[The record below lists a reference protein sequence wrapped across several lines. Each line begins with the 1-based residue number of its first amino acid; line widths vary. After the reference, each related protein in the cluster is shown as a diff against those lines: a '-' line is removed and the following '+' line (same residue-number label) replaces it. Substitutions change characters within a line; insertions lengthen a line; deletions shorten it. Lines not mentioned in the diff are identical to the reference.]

1 MTAVDPT
8 APIAD
13 APESVRATAPLAG
26 LADMVIR
33 SIMPLFLAL
42 VACGILIAALG
53 HNPFSF
59 YLDIWRGG
67 IELTAWQDSLMRAA
81 TLAPIALGLI
91 VVFRANI
98 WNLGY
103 QGQFLLSAAMIAGL
117 APHLERHLSV
127 TLTLIVLFVVGGVT
141 GAVWTLIPAILK
153 AWYETNEIITT
164 LMMTFIGVS
173 LASILIKGPFQD
185 FSSNVPQT
193 QPINLDQMLPTIP
206 DTRAH
211 VGVII
216 AAVLVLIVHYVM
228 TRTSFGLKLQVLGA
242 NPRAA
247 RHVGLDPKRLILSA
261 FVCSGALVGVAAAVE
276 VLGIWGYVRADWNP
290 AYGDAVIPF
299 VFLARLNA
307 LAVVPFLLF
316 YSVLSIGGD
325 FAAPNSGLPVDF
337 LLVIVGLTL
346 LFMVFIEYLGR
357 NREMGRSYV
366 TPGLRA
372 ALRIRKPK

>member
-1 MTAVDPT
+1 VTNVASTVE
-8 APIAD
+8 D
-13 APESVRATAPLAG
+13 APESIRATAPLAG
-26 LADMVIR
+26 LADLLIR
-33 SIMPLFLAL
+33 SILPLVLAL
-42 VACGILIAALG
+42 VAGGILIAALG
-53 HNPFSF
+53 HNPFDF

-67 IELTAWQDSLMRAA
+67 IELSAWQDSLMRASV
-81 TLAPIALGLI
+81 LVMIALGLI

-103 QGQFLLSAAMIAGL
+103 QGQFLLSAAIVAGL
-117 APHLERHLSV
+117 GPHLERHLSP
-127 TLTLIVLFVVGGVT
+127 TLTLIVLFLAAGTT

-193 QPINLDQMLPTIP
+193 SVLPLDDMLPTIP
-206 DTRAH
+206 GTRTH
-211 VGVII
+211 VGVIV
-216 AAVLVLIVHYVM
+216 AAVFVLIVHYAT

-247 RHVGLDPKRLILSA
+247 VHVGLDPKRVILSA
-261 FVCSGALVGVAAAVE
+261 FVCSGALIGMAAAAE
-276 VLGIWGYVRADWNP
+276 ILGIWGYVRADWNP

-307 LAVVPFLLF
+307 LAVVPFVLF

-325 FAAPNSGLPVDF
+325 FAAQNAGLPVDF

-357 NREMGRSYV
+357 RRELGRSYV
-366 TPGLRA
+366 TPGLREGT
-372 ALRIRKPK
+372 RIRKPSR

>member
-1 MTAVDPT
+1 MSETMITAGEP
-8 APIAD
+8 
-13 APESVRATAPLAG
+13 PEAVRATTPLAG
-26 LADMVIR
+26 VADLLIR
-33 SIMPLFLAL
+33 SILPLLLAL
-42 VACGILIAALG
+42 VAGGALIGALG
-53 HNPFSF
+53 HNPFQF
-59 YLDIWRGG
+59 YLDIYRGG

-81 TLAPIALGLI
+81 TLVPIALGLI

-103 QGQFLLSAAMIAGL
+103 QGQFLLSAAIVAGVG
-117 APHLERHLSV
+117 PHLERHLSP
-127 TLTLIVLFVVGGVT
+127 TLTLIALFIIAGVT

-153 AWYETNEIITT
+153 AWYQTNEIITT
-164 LMMTFIGVS
+164 LMMTFIGIS
-173 LASILIKGPFQD
+173 LAAILVKGPFQD
-185 FSSNVPQT
+185 FSTNVPQT
-193 QPINLDQMLPTIP
+193 TLLPLDDMLPTIP
-206 DTRAH
+206 GTRTH
-211 VGVII
+211 VGVVI
-216 AAVLVLIVHYVM
+216 AAVLVLIVHYVT

-247 RHVGLDPKRLILSA
+247 VHVGLDPKRVIVSA
-261 FVCSGALVGVAAAVE
+261 FVCSGALIGVAAAIE
-276 VLGIWGYVRADWNP
+276 ILGIWGYVRADFNP

-307 LAVVPFLLF
+307 LAVVPFILF

-325 FAAPNSGLPVDF
+325 FAAQDAGLPVDF

-366 TPGLRA
+366 PPGLRES
-372 ALRIRKPK
+372 LRLRRAK

>member
-1 MTAVDPT
+1 MSDVATAVES
-8 APIAD
+8 
-13 APESVRATAPLAG
+13 APENVRATTPLAG
-26 LADMVIR
+26 IADTLIR
-33 SIMPLFLAL
+33 SILPLVLAL
-42 VACGILIAALG
+42 AAGGALVGALG
-53 HNPFSF
+53 HNPFLF
-59 YLDIWRGG
+59 YLDIYRGG

-91 VVFRANI
+91 IVFRANI

-103 QGQFLLSAAMIAGL
+103 QGQFLLSAAMVAGL
-117 APHLERHLSV
+117 GPKLESHLSP
-127 TLTLIVLFVVGGVT
+127 TLTLIVLFFVAGIT

-153 AWYETNEIITT
+153 AWYQTNEIITT
-164 LMMTFIGVS
+164 LMMTFIGIS
-173 LASILIKGPFQD
+173 LAAILVKGPFQD

-193 QPINLDQMLPTIP
+193 TVLPLDDMLPTLP
-206 DTRAH
+206 GTRTH
-211 VGVII
+211 VGVVI
-216 AAVLVLIVHYVM
+216 AAVLVIIVHYLT

-247 RHVGLDPKRLILSA
+247 VHVGLDPKRVILTS
-261 FVCSGALVGVAAAVE
+261 FICSGALIGIAAAIE

-307 LAVVPFLLF
+307 LAVVPFILF

-325 FAAPNSGLPVDF
+325 FATSNAGLPVDF

-366 TPGLRA
+366 TPGLRQG
-372 ALRIRKPK
+372 LRFRRPK

>member
-1 MTAVDPT
+1 MSDVLISSAGE
-8 APIAD
+8 

-26 LADMVIR
+26 IADLLIR
-33 SIMPLFLAL
+33 SILPLLLAL
-42 VACGILIAALG
+42 VAGGALIAALG
-53 HNPFSF
+53 HNPFDF
-59 YLDIWRGG
+59 YLNIYRGG

-81 TLAPIALGLI
+81 TLVPIALGLI

-103 QGQFLLSAAMIAGL
+103 QGQFLLSAAMVAGL
-117 APHLERHLSV
+117 GPRLERHLSP
-127 TLTLIVLFVVGGVT
+127 TLTLIVLFVVAGVT
-141 GAVWTLIPAILK
+141 GAVWTLIPAILR
-153 AWYETNEIITT
+153 AWYQTNEIITT
-164 LMMTFIGVS
+164 LMMSFIGVS
-173 LASILIKGPFQD
+173 LAAILVKGPFQD

-193 QPINLDQMLPTIP
+193 TVLPLDDMLPTLP
-206 DTRAH
+206 GTRTH
-211 VGVII
+211 VGVV
-216 AAVLVLIVHYVM
+216 AAALLVLVVHYAT

-247 RHVGLDPKRLILSA
+247 VHVGLEPKRVILSA
-261 FVCSGALVGVAAAVE
+261 FICSGALIGVAAAIE

-307 LAVVPFLLF
+307 LAVVPFVLF

-325 FAAPNSGLPVDF
+325 FAAQNAGLPVDF

-357 NREMGRSYV
+357 NRELGHSYV
-366 TPGLRA
+366 TPGLREG
-372 ALRIRKPK
+372 LRLRKAR

>member
-1 MTAVDPT
+1 MSETMITAGEP
-8 APIAD
+8 
-13 APESVRATAPLAG
+13 PEAVRATAPLAG
-26 LADMVIR
+26 VADLLIR
-33 SIMPLFLAL
+33 SILPLLLAL
-42 VACGILIAALG
+42 VAGGALIGALG
-53 HNPFSF
+53 HNPFQF
-59 YLDIWRGG
+59 YLDIYRGG

-81 TLAPIALGLI
+81 TLVPIALGLI

-103 QGQFLLSAAMIAGL
+103 QGQFLLSAAIVAGVG
-117 APHLERHLSV
+117 PHLERHLSP
-127 TLTLIVLFVVGGVT
+127 TLTLIALFIIAGVT

-153 AWYETNEIITT
+153 AWYQTNEIITT
-164 LMMTFIGVS
+164 LMMTFIGIS
-173 LASILIKGPFQD
+173 LAAILVKGPFQD
-185 FSSNVPQT
+185 FSTNVPQT
-193 QPINLDQMLPTIP
+193 TLLPLDDMLPTIP
-206 DTRAH
+206 GTRTH
-211 VGVII
+211 VGVVI
-216 AAVLVLIVHYVM
+216 AAVLVLIVHYVT

-247 RHVGLDPKRLILSA
+247 VHVGLDPKRVIVSA
-261 FVCSGALVGVAAAVE
+261 FVCSGALIGVAAAIE
-276 VLGIWGYVRADWNP
+276 ILGIWGYVRADFNP

-307 LAVVPFLLF
+307 LAVVPFILF

-325 FAAPNSGLPVDF
+325 FAAQDAGLPVDF

-366 TPGLRA
+366 PPGLRES
-372 ALRIRKPK
+372 LRLRRAK

>member
-1 MTAVDPT
+1 MT
-8 APIAD
+8 D
-13 APESVRATAPLAG
+13 ALARAGDTPESVRATAPLAG
-26 LADMVIR
+26 IADLLIR
-33 SIMPLFLAL
+33 SILPLLLAL
-42 VACGILIAALG
+42 VAGGALIGALG

-59 YLDIWRGG
+59 YLDIYRGG
-67 IELTAWQDSLMRAA
+67 IELDAWQDSLMRSA
-81 TLAPIALGLI
+81 TLIPIALGLV

-103 QGQFLLSAAMIAGL
+103 QGQFLLSAAMVAGL
-117 APHLERHLSV
+117 GPHLERHLSA
-127 TLTLIVLFVVGGVT
+127 TMTLIVLFGVAGVT

-153 AWYETNEIITT
+153 AWYQTNEIITT
-164 LMMTFIGVS
+164 LMMTFIGIS
-173 LASILIKGPFQD
+173 LSAILVKGPFQD
-185 FSSNVPQT
+185 FSTNVPET
-193 QPINLDQMLPTIP
+193 LPLPLDDMLPTIP
-206 DTRAH
+206 GTRTH
-211 VGVII
+211 VGVVI
-216 AAVLVLIVHYVM
+216 AAVLVLVVHYAT

-247 RHVGLDPKRLILSA
+247 VHVGLDPKRVILSA

-276 VLGIWGYVRADWNP
+276 ILGIWGYTRADFNP

-307 LAVVPFLLF
+307 LAVVPFILF

-325 FAAPNSGLPVDF
+325 LAAQDSGLPVDF

-357 NREMGRSYV
+357 NREMGRTYV
-366 TPGLRA
+366 TPGLRDG
-372 ALRIRKPK
+372 LRFRKPK

>member
-1 MTAVDPT
+1 MSDVLISSAGE
-8 APIAD
+8 

-26 LADMVIR
+26 MADLLIR
-33 SIMPLFLAL
+33 SILPLLLAL
-42 VACGILIAALG
+42 VAGGALIAALG
-53 HNPFSF
+53 HNPFDF
-59 YLDIWRGG
+59 YLNIYRGG

-81 TLAPIALGLI
+81 TLVPIALGLI

-103 QGQFLLSAAMIAGL
+103 QGQFLLSAAMVAGL
-117 APHLERHLSV
+117 GPRLERHLSP
-127 TLTLIVLFVVGGVT
+127 TLTLIVLFVVAGVT
-141 GAVWTLIPAILK
+141 GAVWTLIPAILR
-153 AWYETNEIITT
+153 AWYQTNEIITT
-164 LMMTFIGVS
+164 LMMSFIGIS
-173 LASILIKGPFQD
+173 LAAILVKGPFQD

-193 QPINLDQMLPTIP
+193 TVLPLDDMLPTLP
-206 DTRAH
+206 GTRAH
-211 VGVII
+211 VGVVV
-216 AAVLVLIVHYVM
+216 AAVLVLVVQYAT

-247 RHVGLDPKRLILSA
+247 VHVGLEPKRVILSA
-261 FVCSGALVGVAAAVE
+261 FICSGALIGVAAAIE

-307 LAVVPFLLF
+307 LAVVPFILF

-325 FAAPNSGLPVDF
+325 FAAQNAGLPVDF

-366 TPGLRA
+366 SPGLREG
-372 ALRIRKPK
+372 LRLRRPK

>member
-1 MTAVDPT
+1 VTDVASAV
-8 APIAD
+8 AD
-13 APESVRATAPLAG
+13 APESVRATTPVAG
-26 LADMVIR
+26 ITDLVIR
-33 SIMPLFLAL
+33 SILPLALAL
-42 VACGILIAALG
+42 VAGGILVAALG
-53 HNPFSF
+53 HNPISF
-59 YLDIWRGG
+59 YHDIWRGG
-67 IELTAWQDSLMRAA
+67 IELSAWQDSLMRAG
-81 TLAPIALGLI
+81 TLVPIALGLI

-103 QGQFLLSAAMIAGL
+103 QGQFLLSAAMVAGL
-117 APHLERHLSV
+117 GPHLERHLSA
-127 TLTLIVLFVVGGVT
+127 TLTLIVLFVAAGVT

-153 AWYETNEIITT
+153 AWYQTNEIITT
-164 LMMTFIGVS
+164 LMMTFIGIS

-193 QPINLDQMLPTIP
+193 AVLPLDDMLPTIP
-206 DTRAH
+206 GTRAH
-211 VGVII
+211 VGVVV
-216 AAVLVLIVHYVM
+216 AAVLVLIVHYVT
-228 TRTSFGLKLQVLGA
+228 TRTSFGLKLEVLGA

-247 RHVGLDPKRLILSA
+247 VHVGLDPKRVILSA
-261 FVCSGALVGVAAAVE
+261 FVCSGALIGIAAAVE

-307 LAVVPFLLF
+307 LAVVPFILF

-325 FAAPNSGLPVDF
+325 FAAQDSGLPVDF

-357 NREMGRSYV
+357 RREMGRSYI
-366 TPGLRA
+366 TPGLREG
-372 ALRIRKPK
+372 LRLRKPK

>member
-1 MTAVDPT
+1 MTDVGT
-8 APIAD
+8 AIEE
-13 APESVRATAPLAG
+13 APESVRATTPLAG
-26 LADMVIR
+26 IADLLIR
-33 SIMPLFLAL
+33 SILPLLLAL
-42 VACGILIAALG
+42 VAGGILVGALG
-53 HNPFSF
+53 HNPFAF
-59 YLDIWRGG
+59 YHDIWSGG
-67 IELTAWQDSLMRAA
+67 IELSAWQDSLMRAA
-81 TLAPIALGLI
+81 TLIPIALGLI

-103 QGQFLLSAAMIAGL
+103 QGQFLLSAAVVAGL
-117 APHLERHLSV
+117 GPHLERHLSS
-127 TLTLIVLFVVGGVT
+127 TLALIVLFVAAGVT

-153 AWYETNEIITT
+153 AWYQTNEIITT

-173 LASILIKGPFQD
+173 FASILIKGPFQD
-185 FSSNVPQT
+185 FSTNVPQT
-193 QPINLDQMLPTIP
+193 TVLPHMLPTIG
-206 DTRAH
+206 DTRTH
-211 VGVII
+211 YGVVI
-216 AAVLVLIVHYVM
+216 AAVLVLIVHYVL
-228 TRTSFGLKLQVLGA
+228 TRTAFGLKLEVLGA

-247 RHVGLDPKRLILSA
+247 VHVGLDPKRVILSA
-261 FVCSGALVGVAAAVE
+261 FICSGALIGFSAATE
-276 VLGIWGYVRADWNP
+276 ILGIWGYIRADFNP

-307 LAVVPFLLF
+307 LAVVPFILF

-325 FAAPNSGLPVDF
+325 FAAQDSGLPVDF

-366 TPGLRA
+366 TPGLRE

>member
-1 MTAVDPT
+1 VSDVATAVE
-8 APIAD
+8 D
-13 APESVRATAPLAG
+13 APESVRATTPVAG
-26 LADMVIR
+26 IAELVIR
-33 SIMPLFLAL
+33 SILPLALAL
-42 VACGILIAALG
+42 VAGGILVAALG
-53 HNPFSF
+53 HNPFAF
-59 YLDIWRGG
+59 YHDIERGG
-67 IELTAWQDSLMRAA
+67 IELSAWQDSLMRAA
-81 TLAPIALGLI
+81 TLVPIALGLI

-103 QGQFLLSAAMIAGL
+103 QGQFLLSAAMVAGL
-117 APHLERHLSV
+117 GPHLERHLSA
-127 TLTLIVLFVVGGVT
+127 TLTLVVLFLVAGVT

-153 AWYETNEIITT
+153 AWYQTNEIITT
-164 LMMTFIGVS
+164 LMMTFIGIS

-193 QPINLDQMLPTIP
+193 AVLPLDDMLPTIP
-206 DTRAH
+206 DTRTH
-211 VGVII
+211 VGVVV

-228 TRTSFGLKLQVLGA
+228 TRTSFGLKLEVLGA

-247 RHVGLDPKRLILSA
+247 VHVGLDPKRVILSA
-261 FVCSGALVGVAAAVE
+261 FVCSGALIGIAAAVE

-307 LAVVPFLLF
+307 LAVVPFILF

-325 FAAPNSGLPVDF
+325 FAAQDSGLPVDF

-357 NREMGRSYV
+357 RREMGRSYI
-366 TPGLRA
+366 TPGLRDG
-372 ALRIRKPK
+372 LRLRKPK

>member
-1 MTAVDPT
+1 VTDVATAVE
-8 APIAD
+8 D
-13 APESVRATAPLAG
+13 APESVRATTPLAG
-26 LADMVIR
+26 IADLVIR
-33 SIMPLFLAL
+33 SILPLALAL
-42 VACGILIAALG
+42 VAGGILVAALG
-53 HNPFSF
+53 HNPFAF
-59 YLDIWRGG
+59 YHDIWRGG
-67 IELTAWQDSLMRAA
+67 IELSAWQDSLMRAG
-81 TLAPIALGLI
+81 TLVPIALGLI

-103 QGQFLLSAAMIAGL
+103 QGQFLLSAAMVAGL
-117 APHLERHLSV
+117 GPHLERHLSP
-127 TLTLIVLFVVGGVT
+127 TLTLIVLFVAAGVT
-141 GAVWTLIPAILK
+141 GAVWTLIPAVLK
-153 AWYETNEIITT
+153 AWYQTNEIITT
-164 LMMTFIGVS
+164 LMMTFIGIS

-193 QPINLDQMLPTIP
+193 AVLPLDDMLPTIP
-206 DTRAH
+206 GTRAH
-211 VGVII
+211 VGVVV
-216 AAVLVLIVHYVM
+216 AAVLVLIVHYVL
-228 TRTSFGLKLQVLGA
+228 TRTSFGLKLEVLGA

-247 RHVGLDPKRLILSA
+247 VHVGLDPKRVILSA
-261 FVCSGALVGVAAAVE
+261 FVCSGALIGMAAAVE

-307 LAVVPFLLF
+307 LAVVPFILF

-325 FAAPNSGLPVDF
+325 FAAQDSGLPVDF

-357 NREMGRSYV
+357 RREMGRSYI

-372 ALRIRKPK
+372 GLRLRKPK

>member
-1 MTAVDPT
+1 MSDAV
-8 APIAD
+8 ALAD
-13 APESVRATAPLAG
+13 DRPEVARATAQRAG
-26 LADMVIR
+26 LGDLLIR
-33 SIMPLFLAL
+33 SILPLVLAL
-42 VACGILIAALG
+42 IAGGALVAALG

-67 IELTAWQDSLMRAA
+67 IELSAWQNSLNRAA
-81 TLAPIALGLI
+81 TLVPIALGLI

-103 QGQFLLSAAMIAGL
+103 QGQFLLAAAMVAGL
-117 APHLERHLSV
+117 GPHLQRHLSP
-127 TLTLIVLFVVGGVT
+127 TLSLIVLFLAAAVS
-141 GAVWTLIPAILK
+141 GAIWTLIPAILK
-153 AWYETNEIITT
+153 AWYQTNEIITT

-185 FSSNVPQT
+185 FTSNVPQT
-193 QPINLDQMLPTIP
+193 TVMSLDDMLPTISG
-206 DTRAH
+206 TLTH
-211 VGVII
+211 VGVVV
-216 AAVLVLIVHYVM
+216 AAVLVLIVHFVT

-247 RHVGLDPKRLILSA
+247 VHVGLDPKRVILSA
-261 FVCSGALVGVAAAVE
+261 FVCSGALIGVAAAIE
-276 VLGIWGYVRADWNP
+276 VLGINGYVRADWNP

-307 LAVVPFLLF
+307 LAVVPYLLF

-325 FAAPNSGLPVDF
+325 NAAQNSGLPVDF

-357 NREMGRSYV
+357 NRALGNSYLP
-366 TPGLRA
+366 PGLRR
-372 ALRIRKPK
+372 ALRVRGAAT

>member
-1 MTAVDPT
+1 VTDALTTTPG
-8 APIAD
+8 D
-13 APESVRATAPLAG
+13 APESVRATTPLAG
-26 LADMVIR
+26 FADLLIR
-33 SIMPLFLAL
+33 SIVPLLLAL
-42 VACGILIAALG
+42 VAGGVLVAVLG

-59 YLDIWRGG
+59 YLDIYRGG
-67 IELTAWQDSLMRAA
+67 IELDAWQDSLMRAA
-81 TLAPIALGLI
+81 TLIPIALGLI

-103 QGQFLLSAAMIAGL
+103 QGQFLLAAAIVAGL
-117 APHLERHLSV
+117 GPHLARHLSP
-127 TLTLIVLFVVGGVT
+127 TLTLIVLFVVAGVT

-153 AWYETNEIITT
+153 AWYQTNEIITT
-164 LMMTFIGVS
+164 LMMTFIGIS
-173 LASILIKGPFQD
+173 LASILVKGPFQD

-193 QPINLDQMLPTIP
+193 LPLPFDYMLPTIP
-206 DTRAH
+206 GTRTH
-211 VGVII
+211 IGVVI
-216 AAVLVLIVHYVM
+216 AAVLVLIVHYVT

-247 RHVGLDPKRLILSA
+247 VHVGLDPKRVILSA
-261 FVCSGALVGVAAAVE
+261 FICSGALIGVAAAVE
-276 VLGIWGYVRADWNP
+276 ILGIWGYVRADFNP

-307 LAVVPFLLF
+307 LAVVPFVLF

-325 FAAPNSGLPVDF
+325 LAAQNSGLPVDF

-357 NREMGRSYV
+357 NRELGRSYV
-366 TPGLRA
+366 PPGLRQG
-372 ALRIRKPK
+372 LRLRKPK

>member
-1 MTAVDPT
+1 MSDVATAVES
-8 APIAD
+8 
-13 APESVRATAPLAG
+13 APENVRATTPLAG
-26 LADMVIR
+26 IADTLIR
-33 SIMPLFLAL
+33 SILPLVLAL
-42 VACGILIAALG
+42 AAGGALVGALG
-53 HNPFSF
+53 HNPFLF
-59 YLDIWRGG
+59 YLDIYRGG

-91 VVFRANI
+91 IVFRANI

-103 QGQFLLSAAMIAGL
+103 QGQFLLSAAMVAGL
-117 APHLERHLSV
+117 GPKLEPHLSP
-127 TLTLIVLFVVGGVT
+127 TLTLIVLFFVAGIT

-153 AWYETNEIITT
+153 AWYQTNEIITT
-164 LMMTFIGVS
+164 LMMTFIGIS
-173 LASILIKGPFQD
+173 LAAILVKGPFQD

-193 QPINLDQMLPTIP
+193 TVLPLDDMLPTLP
-206 DTRAH
+206 GTRTH
-211 VGVII
+211 VGVVI
-216 AAVLVLIVHYVM
+216 AAVLVLIVHYLT

-247 RHVGLDPKRLILSA
+247 VHVGLDPKRVILTS
-261 FVCSGALVGVAAAVE
+261 FICSGALIGIAAAIE

-307 LAVVPFLLF
+307 LAVVPFILF

-325 FAAPNSGLPVDF
+325 FATSNAGLPVDF

-366 TPGLRA
+366 TPGLRQG
-372 ALRIRKPK
+372 LRFRRPK

>member
-1 MTAVDPT
+1 MSDVATAVES
-8 APIAD
+8 
-13 APESVRATAPLAG
+13 APENVRATTPLAG
-26 LADMVIR
+26 IADTLIR
-33 SIMPLFLAL
+33 SILPLVLAL
-42 VACGILIAALG
+42 AAGGALVGALG
-53 HNPFSF
+53 HNPFLF
-59 YLDIWRGG
+59 YLDIYRGG

-103 QGQFLLSAAMIAGL
+103 QGQFLLSAAMVAGL
-117 APHLERHLSV
+117 GPKLESHLSP
-127 TLTLIVLFVVGGVT
+127 TLTLIVLFFVAGIT

-153 AWYETNEIITT
+153 AWYQTNEIITT
-164 LMMTFIGVS
+164 LMMTFIGIS
-173 LASILIKGPFQD
+173 LAAILVKGPFQD
-185 FSSNVPQT
+185 FTSNVPQT
-193 QPINLDQMLPTIP
+193 TVLPLDDMLPTLP
-206 DTRAH
+206 GTRTH
-211 VGVII
+211 VGVVI
-216 AAVLVLIVHYVM
+216 AAVLVLVVHYLT

-247 RHVGLDPKRLILSA
+247 VHVGLDPKRVILTS
-261 FVCSGALVGVAAAVE
+261 FICSGALIGIAAAIE

-307 LAVVPFLLF
+307 LAVVPFILF

-325 FAAPNSGLPVDF
+325 FATSNAGLPVDF

-366 TPGLRA
+366 TPGLRQG
-372 ALRIRKPK
+372 LRFRRPK

>member
-1 MTAVDPT
+1 VTDIATT
-8 APIAD
+8 APE

-26 LADMVIR
+26 TADLLIR
-33 SIMPLFLAL
+33 SILPLLLAL
-42 VACGILIAALG
+42 VAGGALIAALG

-59 YLDIWRGG
+59 YLDIYRGG
-67 IELTAWQDSLMRAA
+67 IELDAWQDSLMRAA
-81 TLAPIALGLI
+81 TLIPIALGLV

-103 QGQFLLSAAMIAGL
+103 QGQFLLSAAMVAGL
-117 APHLERHLSV
+117 GPHLERHLSA
-127 TLTLIVLFVVGGVT
+127 TMTLIVLFLVAGLT
-141 GAVWTLIPAILK
+141 GAAWTLIPAILK
-153 AWYETNEIITT
+153 AWYQTNEIITT
-164 LMMTFIGVS
+164 LMMTFIGIS
-173 LASILIKGPFQD
+173 LSAILVKGPFQD
-185 FSSNVPQT
+185 FSTNVPET
-193 QPINLDQMLPTIP
+193 LPLPLDDMLPTIP
-206 DTRAH
+206 GTRTH
-211 VGVII
+211 VGVVI
-216 AAVLVLIVHYVM
+216 AAVLVLVVHYAT

-247 RHVGLDPKRLILSA
+247 VHVGLDPKRVILSA

-276 VLGIWGYVRADWNP
+276 ILGIWGYMRADFNP

-307 LAVVPFLLF
+307 LAVVPFILF

-325 FAAPNSGLPVDF
+325 LAAQDSGLPVDF

-357 NREMGRSYV
+357 NREMGRTYV
-366 TPGLRA
+366 TPGLRDG
-372 ALRIRKPK
+372 LRFRKPK